1 MLPISRV
8 LACIAVFGVSYFF
21 LWLLF
26 GEVAVL
32 VQRLDLID
40 DFWIAFFLV
49 FVSYPAS
56 VLGALV
62 AAILAWR
69 SLPKTTS

>member
-40 DFWIAFFLV
+40 DFLIAFFLV